1 MAIWHK
7 EVSAGIDSVVDNPE
21 VIALFRRW
29 QALHEERGGALPLL
43 ADFDLGRLGFIADK
57 MMLLRAEGDDFRYDH
72 YGLDIQRHAKFDL
85 TGHRVSE
92 FGGELSEFF
101 LERYRKVLTGRRPLY
116 TVHFSDRA
124 PSVFTW
130 ERLILPLRDGDEHDA
145 GQGELVLLAYNTP
158 LESRQQMLEAVLNAT
173 SDGIIALRA
182 IRDAEGRQV
191 DWLVAMVNRQFGEL
205 LEPAV
210 ENPTGCLVTVAY
222 PAWPQL
228 GLDERCR
235 AAMSQSAG
243 SSCELALRRG
253 GRRSVFLAQ
262 LGPLEEGCVLRLTG
276 ITERK
281 QAEDHLREREQL
293 LQQLFDNSLDGILY
307 TAARGRILDANPAA
321 CRMLGR
327 SREALQRL
335 GASSL
340 ADNDD
345 ARLAPALDEVRRTGL
360 FKGQLRVLRADGR
373 PFEAEIFCAVH
384 VDAQG
389 HLRNTINVRD
399 ISDRIAAEAA
409 RAALEEHLRE
419 AHKLEAVGTL
429 ARGIAHDFNNILGAM
444 LSNVVLARQDVA
456 PGHPARLALDELLKS
471 GMRAKDLVAQILT
484 FSRQGPEP
492 YVKLPLKPVVEEV
505 VQTMRTLLPA
515 GSTIDAT
522 IGDGPCR
529 VSAHP
534 TQLHQV
540 LMNLCTNAL
549 HAIEG
554 RAGRIALVL
563 DEVRLDA
570 DAVRTLPGLLP
581 GLHVRLQVRDDGI
594 GMDAAVRARIFEPFY
609 TTKPV
614 GKGTGLG
621 LSVVHGIVMAHGGAI
636 AIDSAP
642 GAGSCFTIHLP
653 ALLPE
658 AAASPTGSA
667 AAGHGERVLC
677 VDDDQTMLLV
687 LQRLLERDGYQVEA
701 FDSGEQAIAAVRA
714 DPAAVDIVVTDYNM
728 PVADGLQ
735 VAAEI
740 HRLRADLPIVLC
752 SGYISDELRIDA
764 RRAGVRRVVP
774 KADSYDELPAVV
786 RQLLAPPG
794 P

>member
-7 EVSAGIDSVVDNPE
+7 EVTAGIDSVVDNPE

-29 QALHEERGGALPLL
+29 QALSEERGGALPLL
-43 ADFDLGRLGFIADK
+43 ADFDLARLGFIADK
-57 MMLLRAEGDDFRYDH
+57 MMLLRAEGSDFRYEH

-92 FGGELSEFF
+92 FGGELGEFF
-101 LERYRKVLTGRRPLY
+101 LERYRKAVSGRRPLY

-130 ERLILPLRDGDEHDA
+130 ERLILPLLDGDEHDA
-145 GQGELVLLAYNTP
+145 AGGEVVLLAYNTP

-182 IRDAEGRQV
+182 IRDSAGRQV
-191 DWLVAMVNRQFGEL
+191 DWLVVMVNRQFGEL
-205 LEPAV
+205 LEAAV
-210 ENPTGCLVTVAY
+210 ENPTGCLVSVAY

-228 GLDERCR
+228 QLDERCR

-243 SSCELALRRG
+243 SSCEVALRRG

-262 LGPLEEGCVLRLTG
+262 LGPLGEGCVLRLTG

-321 CRMLGR
+321 CQMLGR

-335 GASSL
+335 GAASL
-340 ADNDD
+340 VD
-345 ARLAPALDEVRRTGL
+345 AGDSRLHAALDEVRRTGL
-360 FKGQLRVLRADGR
+360 FKGQLRLLRADGR
-373 PFEAEIFCAVH
+373 VFEAEIFAAVH

-409 RAALEEHLRE
+409 RAELEERLRE
-419 AHKLEAVGTL
+419 AHKLEAIGTL

-456 PGHPARLALDELLKS
+456 PAHPARLALDELLKS
-471 GMRAKDLVAQILT
+471 GMRAKDLVSQILT

-505 VQTMRTLLPA
+505 VQTLRTLLPA
-515 GSTIDAT
+515 GSTIVAEFGDA
-522 IGDGPCR
+522 PCR

-570 DAVRTLPGLLP
+570 EAARTRPGLLP
-581 GLHVRLQVRDDGI
+581 GVHVRLQVRDDGI
-594 GMDAAVRARIFEPFY
+594 GMDAATRARIFEPFY

-653 ALLPE
+653 ALAPE
-658 AAASPTGSA
+658 LETTAGAAGG
-667 AAGHGERVLC
+667 GHGERVLC
-677 VDDDQTMLLV
+677 IDDDPTMLLV
-687 LQRLLERDGYQVEA
+687 LQRLLERDGYQVTA
-701 FDSGEQAIAAVRA
+701 FGSGEPAIAAVRA
-714 DPAAVDIVVTDYNM
+714 DPAAVDVVVTDYNM
-728 PVADGLQ
+728 PVADGLV
-735 VAAEI
+735 VAAAI
-740 HRLRADLPIVLC
+740 HQLREDLPIVLC

-764 RRAGVRRVVP
+764 RRAGVRRLVP

-786 RQLLAPPG
+786 RQLLAPLG